1 MKDVYDTLLD
11 FVDVLNELGLRYA
24 VMGGLAVRAYSI
36 PRPTW
41 DVDLTIGIDRD
52 DLSRFFTAV
61 AARGYTVP
69 EAYTRGWLDQVAG
82 MPLIKFKTYRVS
94 GTVDVDVFIAEND
107 FQKSLL
113 TRSEKM
119 ATDIGPVSFV
129 TPEDLILLK
138 LIAKRSRDLIDV
150 VDLLFIQGNFD
161 EEYMKLWA
169 KRLGILESLE
179 TQLAN
184 RPTERP

>member
-24 VMGGLAVRAYSI
+24 VMGGLAVRAFSI
-36 PRPTW
+36 PRSTW

-52 DLSRFFTAV
+52 DLSRFFEAV
-61 AARGYTVP
+61 DARGYTVP
-69 EAYTRGWLDQVAG
+69 EANTRGWLDQVAG
-82 MPLIKFKTYRVS
+82 MPLVKFKTYCAS

-113 TRSEKM
+113 ARSTMIPTEV
-119 ATDIGPVSFV
+119 GPVSIV
-129 TPEDLILLK
+129 TAEDLILLK
-138 LIAKRSRDLIDV
+138 LIANRPRDLIDV
-150 VDLLFIQGNFD
+150 ADLLFIQGPLD
-161 EEYMKLWA
+161 EGYLRQWSKQ
-169 KRLGILESLE
+169 LGVLAMLEE
-179 TQLAN
+179 KLAN